1 MTFIIHDSRPPFPLF
16 SPHTNSEQ
24 IGPFHPS
31 IHPSSLL
38 SDPNDAAS
46 RTAARVAR
54 RLALLVPA
62 FAQVVRARVDD
73 DGPAE
78 DALGPDELDLLVR
91 HGPLG
96 VALRVRLEVA
106 EVADVAFGVLGGAVR
121 FAEGVDC
128 DGGGVCVSGIGFFF
142 F

>member
-1 MTFIIHDSRPPFPLF
+1 MTFIIHDSRLPFPLF

-24 IGPFHPS
+24 NGPIHPS
-31 IHPSSLL
+31 SSLL

-73 DGPAE
+73 DRPAE

-128 DGGGVCVSGIGFFF
+128 DGGKGLC
-142 F
+142 